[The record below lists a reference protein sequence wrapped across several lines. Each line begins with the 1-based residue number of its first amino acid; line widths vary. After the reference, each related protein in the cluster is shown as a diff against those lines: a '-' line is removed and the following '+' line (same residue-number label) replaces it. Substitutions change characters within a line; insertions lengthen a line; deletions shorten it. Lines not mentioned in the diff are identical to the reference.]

1 MSSEAAT
8 HQQQCGVS
16 HREQHRVSHPP
27 GTAWGVSHGASH
39 REWHGFPTHWEQ
51 HGVSRP
57 PGAARVPHSAGQSRQ
72 LPRNFSCESSA
83 PSRLHSARGPGSQR
97 RTVRGRAGSSGGKAF
112 NTASRGAGGTRAT
125 LAGWTGTPC
134 PHRVLASRAQP
145 VRPAHLTGKSMLLP
159 WARTSPRHHAPQAGA
174 SPPVPARADVSPGCG
189 SSEEA
194 CGDR

>member
-1 MSSEAAT
+1 MGGFPRGLPPGMA
-8 HQQQCGVS
+8 
-16 HREQHRVSHPP
+16 RVSHPL
-27 GTAWGVSHGASH
+27 GTAQGLPPAGSGAGVS
-39 REWHGFPTHWEQ
+39 

-97 RTVRGRAGSSGGKAF
+97 RTVRGRTGSSGGKAF
-112 NTASRGAGGTRAT
+112 NAASRGAGGTRAT